1 MYILKCGYENLSV
14 NNNYT
19 KGEKVKFQSNIG
31 DKLVGYIDRYA
42 WLVEFLVFLI
52 WRGIKFGKFTWSKW
66 RYYTSSTE
74 EGQWN
79 GIRGLKKERKEGQW
93 NGFQLLYW
101 SRGIFFI
108 WKSGKKLIIDVTCR
122 PDVTFMGL
130 LSYAVHALH

>member
-1 MYILKCGYENLSV
+1 MAGRIFGFSHMVWNK
-14 NNNYT
+14 
-19 KGEKVKFQSNIG
+19 
-31 DKLVGYIDRYA
+31 
-42 WLVEFLVFLI
+42 I
-52 WRGIKFGKFTWSKW
+52 WQVQMKW
-66 RYYTSSTE
+66 EYYTSSTE